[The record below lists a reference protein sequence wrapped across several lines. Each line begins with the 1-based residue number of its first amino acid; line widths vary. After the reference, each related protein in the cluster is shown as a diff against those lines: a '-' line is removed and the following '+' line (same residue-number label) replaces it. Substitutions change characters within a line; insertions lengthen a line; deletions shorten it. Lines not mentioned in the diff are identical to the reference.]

1 MINAIVVEDDPMVA
15 HINREYLQKVP
26 NLKVGAVFGNGRE
39 ALSYLL
45 EHEVELVILDL
56 YMPELSG
63 IELLRQMRLRGLR
76 ADVIMVTAANETKQV
91 EELLRLGVVDYLVKP
106 FTEARFMEAMV
117 RYLAKKRALKAGDE
131 LDQKRIDRLLAGAL
145 DSSPPMEFPKGLQ
158 ETTWNLI
165 LSSLADKRGQYLGCD
180 ELAVKVE
187 LSKVTI
193 RRYLKHMAV
202 SKLVESRVDYETG
215 GRPSVKYRLKNLGD

>member
-15 HINREYLQKVP
+15 HINQEYLLKVP
-26 NLKVGAVFGNGRE
+26 NLKVKAMFANGRE
-39 ALSYLL
+39 ALAYLL
-45 EHEVELVILDL
+45 ENEVELVILDL

-63 IELLRQMRLRGLR
+63 VELLRQMRLRGLG

-117 RYLAKKRALKAGDE
+117 KYLAKKRALKAGDE
-131 LDQKRIDRLLAGAL
+131 LDQERIDRLLAGT
-145 DSSPPMEFPKGLQ
+145 SESPPMEFPKGLQ
-158 ETTWNLI
+158 ETTWKLI
-165 LSSLADKRGQYLGCD
+165 LDCLAQVRGKYLGCD
-180 ELAVKVE
+180 DLAADVN

-193 RRYLKHMAV
+193 RRYLKHMAA
-202 SKLVESRVDYETG
+202 SKLVDSRVDYETG
-215 GRPSVKYRLKNLGD
+215 GRPSIKYRLKN